1 MTRREFIEEVNDFDD
16 LTRFCWNND
25 CSICEYIR
33 DGEQFDD
40 YIWESIRDWD
50 YSWENLRD
58 WLDGLPSVDRWD
70 YVDTEDECR
79 VLDDDDFEDYK
90 RQVEEWMTENDY
102 WDNDDEEEIEDENGN
117 PPRPRENP
125 SCVNYLFDGPAPE
138 PENPMANGIQS
149 MLFAF

>member
-1 MTRREFIEEVNDFDD
+1 MTRHEFIEEVVDFDD

-25 CSICEYIR
+25 CDICENIR

-50 YSWENLRD
+50 YGWETLRD

-79 VLDDDDFEDYK
+79 VLDDDDFERYK
-90 RQVEEWMTENDY
+90 SDVLDWMDENNY
-102 WDNDDEEEIEDENGN
+102 WDEPDEEEIEEDM
-117 PPRPRENP
+117 PRENP
-125 SCVNYLFDGPAPE
+125 RYVNYLFDGPAPE
-138 PENPMANGIQS
+138 PENPMTNGIQS

>member
-25 CSICEYIR
+25 CCICEYIR

-58 WLDGLPSVDRWD
+58 WLDGLPSVNRYD

-79 VLDDDDFEDYK
+79 VLDDDDFQDYK
-90 RQVEEWMTENDY
+90 RQVLEWMDENDY
-102 WDNDDEEEIEDENGN
+102 WDEPDEEEIEEDM
-117 PPRPRENP
+117 PRENP
-125 SCVNYLFDGPAPE
+125 SYVNYLFEGPVPE